1 MYVIIPPNVAGS
13 SLKEVSEMCAAEVLQ
28 REGTKLASRQEF
40 AKRVAMDLFR
50 YMESFNKGV
59 AGDMLVLPTNCLE
72 QWFKKFDDKFRR
84 NPDFLMQTGEKVPG
98 S

>member
-1 MYVIIPPNVAGS
+1 MLLCLMA
-13 SLKEVSEMCAAEVLQ
+13 AAEVLQ

-59 AGDMLVLPTNCLE
+59 SGDMLVLPTNCLE
-72 QWFKKFDDKFRR
+72 RWFMKFDDKFRR

-98 S
+98 T